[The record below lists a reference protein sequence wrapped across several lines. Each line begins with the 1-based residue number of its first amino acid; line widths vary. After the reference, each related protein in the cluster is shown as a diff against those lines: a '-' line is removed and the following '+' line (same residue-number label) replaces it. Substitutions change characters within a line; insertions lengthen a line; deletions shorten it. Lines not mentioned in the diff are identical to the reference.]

1 MAIKYHCSTIKNTKN
16 YLSWKNYSVIDNQ
29 FVDPP
34 IGHIAKH
41 IIKYEIKRQLF
52 YLKHWFEHRI
62 LVMPSLALGPA
73 TTAAS
78 CVDPAAGRADLT
90 ASRVNLAAGRA
101 PVPP

>member
-52 YLKHWFEHRI
+52 YFKYWFEHRI
-62 LVMPSLALGPA
+62 LVLPSLAFGPI
-73 TTAAS
+73 TVGAS
-78 CVDPAAGRADLT
+78 CADPAAGCADLT
-90 ASRVNLAAGRA
+90 TSRVNLATGCT